1 MKKSLKWILIL
12 VITGLVCIADTAYSN
27 PDIIDL
33 NAISLIERSNNP
45 RAINKDEGS
54 FGLFQISPVALKEC
68 NQRVGA
74 NLTMKDM
81 LREEKN
87 AHVAIWLLEVRI
99 PELLQHY
106 KKPQTLKNTI
116 VAYNCGISCLDRK
129 ELPKTTKEY
138 LAKYRRITGEKV

>member
-12 VITGLVCIADTAYSN
+12 VITGLVCIADNAYSN
-27 PDIIDL
+27 PEIIDL
-33 NAISLIERSNNP
+33 NAISFIESSNNP

-54 FGLFQISPVALKEC
+54 FGLFQISPVALKEF

-99 PELLQHY
+99 PELLAFY
-106 KKPQTLKNTI
+106 KKPLTVKNQI
-116 VAYNCGISCLDRK
+116 ISFNCGISCLDRK
-129 ELPKTTKEY
+129 ELPKTTKDY
-138 LAKYRRITGEKV
+138 LAKYRRITGEEI